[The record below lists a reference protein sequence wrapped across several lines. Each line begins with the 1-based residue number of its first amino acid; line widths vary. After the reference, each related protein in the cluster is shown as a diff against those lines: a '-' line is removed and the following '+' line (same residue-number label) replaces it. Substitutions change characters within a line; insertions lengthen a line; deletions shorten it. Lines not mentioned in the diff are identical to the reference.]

1 MYRKMLQMLI
11 WLGMRNRRVMA
22 VDFCCIAMAVFIGY
36 SMRFSYF
43 FLSLNDGEDFTWT
56 LAAFSIAVLAA
67 LFIGKTYTVVW
78 TRASIEEYTRFA
90 QWYCIGVAVFVL
102 FNYFVRIV
110 NVPRSSFLISILLAL
125 MFMTGMRAAW
135 RLAAVSRHKH
145 GAVSQRALIV
155 GAGEAGTL
163 IARDLLRNQSALEAV
178 GFIDD
183 DPNLRSMTVASLKV
197 LGTKNDI
204 SAVIKRYAVDTV
216 LLAIPSATGAQ
227 IREYVDILNKERVT
241 VRVLP
246 SFLALA
252 DGHVSVSRLRSVNLE
267 DLLRR
272 DPIKLDNENISAVI
286 KGKTVMVTGAGGSIG
301 SEICRQV
308 LSREPKELIALGHG
322 EQSIYLL
329 LESLNDA
336 GNTIP
341 VVPVIADVADEK
353 TMAMIFEK
361 HRPQVIF
368 HAGAHK
374 HVPLME
380 DNPREALR
388 VNAFGTWNIA
398 TLAGKYG
405 VERFV
410 MISTDKAVH
419 PTSVMG
425 ATKRAAERL
434 LLSVQKEFPE
444 TTYMAVR
451 FGNVLGSR
459 GSVVPK
465 FERQIAAGGPV
476 TVTHPDMK
484 RYFMLIPEAVSL
496 VLQAGT
502 MGAGGELFVLDMGA
516 PVKISEMAETLIR
529 LHGYEPYKDIDIQY
543 TGIRPGEKLYEE
555 LFYDPSHVDTTAH
568 AKIFKTK
575 LTPEAVCILPQV
587 QEILREAEA
596 GELYGVAL
604 RETILGL
611 GVEVNQ

>member
-1 MYRKMLQMLI
+1 MYRKMLDLMV

-22 VDFCCIAMAVFIGY
+22 VDVCCIAAAVFIGY

-43 FLSLNDGEDFTWT
+43 FIGVEDAAGFIHT
-56 LAAFSIAVLAA
+56 LVAFIAVIIGA
-67 LFIGKTYTVVW
+67 LFVGKTYNVVW

-90 QWYCIGVAVFVL
+90 QWYCIGVAVFVV
-102 FNYFVRIV
+102 FNYFFRLVR
-110 NVPRSSFLISILLAL
+110 VPRSSFLILILLAL
-125 MFMTGMRAAW
+125 MFMTGIRALW
-135 RLAAVSRHKH
+135 RLTAVSRHRG

-183 DPNLRSMTVASLKV
+183 DPNLRNMTVASLKV
-197 LGTKNDI
+197 LGTKNEI
-204 SAVIKRYAVDTV
+204 STIIKRFAVDTV

-227 IREYVDILNKERVT
+227 MREYVDILNKEKVT

-286 KGKTVMVTGAGGSIG
+286 KDKTVMVTGAGGSIG

-308 LSREPKELIALGHG
+308 LSRGPKELLALGHG

-329 LESLNDA
+329 LESLHDA
-336 GNTIP
+336 GVTIP
-341 VVPVIADVADEK
+341 VVPIIADVADEK

-398 TLAGKYG
+398 ALAGKYG
-405 VERFV
+405 VGRFV

-434 LLSVQKEFPE
+434 LLSVQKDYPS
-444 TTYMAVR
+444 TKYMAVR

-502 MGAGGELFVLDMGA
+502 MGTGGELFVLDMGQ
-516 PVKISEMAETLIR
+516 PVKISDMAETLIR

-555 LFYDPSHVDTTAH
+555 LFYDPSHVDTTGH
-568 AKIFKTK
+568 SKIFKTK

-587 QEILREAEA
+587 REILREAEEGRLA
-596 GELYGVAL
+596 GTEL
-604 RETILGL
+604 RETILAL
-611 GVEVNQ
+611 GVEAH

>member
-1 MYRKMLQMLI
+1 MYRKMLDLMV

-22 VDFCCIAMAVFIGY
+22 VDVCCIAAAVFIGY

-43 FLSLNDGEDFTWT
+43 FIGVEDAAGFIHT
-56 LAAFSIAVLAA
+56 LVAFIAVIIGA
-67 LFIGKTYTVVW
+67 LFVGKTYNVVW

-90 QWYCIGVAVFVL
+90 QWYCIGVAVFVV
-102 FNYFVRIV
+102 FNYFFRLVR
-110 NVPRSSFLISILLAL
+110 VPRSSFLILILLAL
-125 MFMTGMRAAW
+125 MFMTGIRALW
-135 RLAAVSRHKH
+135 RLTAVSRHRG

-183 DPNLRSMTVASLKV
+183 DPNLRNMTVASLKV
-197 LGTKNDI
+197 LGTKNEI
-204 SAVIKRYAVDTV
+204 STIIKRFAVDTV

-227 IREYVDILNKERVT
+227 MREYVDILNKEKVT

-286 KGKTVMVTGAGGSIG
+286 KDKTVMVTGAGGSIG

-308 LSREPKELIALGHG
+308 LSRGPKELLALGHG

-329 LESLNDA
+329 LESLRDA
-336 GNTIP
+336 GVTIP
-341 VVPVIADVADEK
+341 VVPIIADVADEK

-361 HRPQVIF
+361 YRPQVIF

-398 TLAGKYG
+398 ALAGKYG
-405 VERFV
+405 VGRFV

-434 LLSVQKEFPE
+434 LLSVQKDYPS
-444 TTYMAVR
+444 TKYMAVR

-484 RYFMLIPEAVSL
+484 HYFMLIPEAVSL

-502 MGAGGELFVLDMGA
+502 MGTGGELFVLDMGQ
-516 PVKISEMAETLIR
+516 PVKISDMAETLIR

-555 LFYDPSHVDTTAH
+555 LFYDPSHVDTTGH
-568 AKIFKTK
+568 SKIFKTK

-587 QEILREAEA
+587 REILREAEEGRLA
-596 GELYGVAL
+596 GTEL
-604 RETILGL
+604 RETILAL
-611 GVEVNQ
+611 GVEAH

>member
-1 MYRKMLQMLI
+1 MYRKMLDLMV

-22 VDFCCIAMAVFIGY
+22 VDVCCIAAAVFIGY

-43 FLSLNDGEDFTWT
+43 FIGVEDAAGFIHT
-56 LAAFSIAVLAA
+56 LVAFIAVIIGA
-67 LFIGKTYTVVW
+67 LFVGKTYNVVW

-90 QWYCIGVAVFVL
+90 QWYCIGVGVFVV
-102 FNYFVRIV
+102 FNYFFRLVR
-110 NVPRSSFLISILLAL
+110 VPRSSFLILILLAL
-125 MFMTGMRAAW
+125 MFMTGIRALW
-135 RLAAVSRHKH
+135 RLTAVSRHRG

-183 DPNLRSMTVASLKV
+183 DPNLRNMTVASLKV
-197 LGTKNDI
+197 LGTKNEI
-204 SAVIKRYAVDTV
+204 STIIKRFAVDTV

-227 IREYVDILNKERVT
+227 MREYVDILNKEKVT

-286 KGKTVMVTGAGGSIG
+286 KDKTVMVTGAGGSIG

-308 LSREPKELIALGHG
+308 LSRGPKELLALGHG

-329 LESLNDA
+329 LESLRDA
-336 GNTIP
+336 GVTIP
-341 VVPVIADVADEK
+341 VVPIIADVADEK

-361 HRPQVIF
+361 YRPQVIF

-398 TLAGKYG
+398 ALAGKYG
-405 VERFV
+405 VGRFV

-434 LLSVQKEFPE
+434 LLSVQEEFPG
-444 TTYMAVR
+444 TKYMAVR

-496 VLQAGT
+496 VLQAGA
-502 MGAGGELFVLDMGA
+502 MGTGGELFVLDMGQ
-516 PVKISEMAETLIR
+516 PVKISDMAETLIR

-555 LFYDPSHVDTTAH
+555 LFYDPSHVDTTGH
-568 AKIFKTK
+568 SKIFKTK

-587 QEILREAEA
+587 REILREAEEGCLA
-596 GELYGVAL
+596 GTEL
-604 RETILGL
+604 RETILAL
-611 GVEVNQ
+611 GVEAH

>member
-1 MYRKMLQMLI
+1 MYRKMLDLMV

-22 VDFCCIAMAVFIGY
+22 VDVCCIAAAVFIGY

-43 FLSLNDGEDFTWT
+43 FIGVEDAAGFIHT
-56 LAAFSIAVLAA
+56 LVAFIAVIIGA
-67 LFIGKTYTVVW
+67 LFVGKTYNVVW

-90 QWYCIGVAVFVL
+90 QWYCIGVAVFVV
-102 FNYFVRIV
+102 FNYFFRLVR
-110 NVPRSSFLISILLAL
+110 VPRSSFLILILLAL
-125 MFMTGMRAAW
+125 MFMTGIRALW
-135 RLAAVSRHKH
+135 RLTAVSRHRG

-183 DPNLRSMTVASLKV
+183 DPNLRNMTVASLKV
-197 LGTKNDI
+197 LGTKNEI
-204 SAVIKRYAVDTV
+204 STIIKRFAIDTV

-227 IREYVDILNKERVT
+227 MREYVDILNKEKVT

-286 KGKTVMVTGAGGSIG
+286 KDKTVMVTGAGGSIG

-308 LSREPKELIALGHG
+308 LSRGPKELLALGHG

-329 LESLNDA
+329 LESLRDA
-336 GNTIP
+336 GVTIP
-341 VVPVIADVADEK
+341 VVPIIADVADEK

-361 HRPQVIF
+361 YRPQVIF

-398 TLAGKYG
+398 ALAGKYG
-405 VERFV
+405 VGRFV

-434 LLSVQKEFPE
+434 LLSVQEEFPG
-444 TTYMAVR
+444 TKYMAVR

-496 VLQAGT
+496 VLQAGA
-502 MGAGGELFVLDMGA
+502 MGTGGELFVLDMGQ
-516 PVKISEMAETLIR
+516 PVKISDMAETLIR

-555 LFYDPSHVDTTAH
+555 LFYDPSHVDTTGH
-568 AKIFKTK
+568 SKIFKTK

-587 QEILREAEA
+587 REILREAEEGRLA
-596 GELYGVAL
+596 GAEL
-604 RETILGL
+604 RETILAL
-611 GVEVNQ
+611 GVEAH

>member
-1 MYRKMLQMLI
+1 MYSKMLDLMI

-22 VDFCCIAMAVFIGY
+22 VDICCIAAAVFIGY

-43 FLSLNDGEDFTWT
+43 FIGVEDAAGFIHT
-56 LAAFSIAVLAA
+56 LVAFIAVIIGA
-67 LFIGKTYTVVW
+67 LFVGKTYNVVW

-90 QWYCIGVAVFVL
+90 QWYCIGVAVFVV
-102 FNYFVRIV
+102 FNYFFRLVR
-110 NVPRSSFLISILLAL
+110 VPRSSFLILILLAL
-125 MFMTGMRAAW
+125 MFMTGIRALW
-135 RLAAVSRHKH
+135 RLTAVSRHRG

-183 DPNLRSMTVASLKV
+183 DPNLRNMTVASLKV
-197 LGTKNDI
+197 LGTKNEI
-204 SAVIKRYAVDTV
+204 STIIKRFAVDTV

-227 IREYVDILNKERVT
+227 MREYVDILNKEKVT

-286 KGKTVMVTGAGGSIG
+286 KDKTVMVTGAGGSIG

-308 LSREPKELIALGHG
+308 LSRGPKELLALGHG

-329 LESLNDA
+329 LESLRDA
-336 GNTIP
+336 GVTIP
-341 VVPVIADVADEK
+341 VVPIIADVADEK

-361 HRPQVIF
+361 YRPQVIF

-398 TLAGKYG
+398 ALAGKYG
-405 VERFV
+405 VGRFV

-434 LLSVQKEFPE
+434 LLSVQEEFPG
-444 TTYMAVR
+444 TKYMAVR

-496 VLQAGT
+496 VLQAGA
-502 MGAGGELFVLDMGA
+502 MGTGGELFVLDMGQ
-516 PVKISEMAETLIR
+516 PVKISDMAETLIR

-555 LFYDPSHVDTTAH
+555 LFYDPSHVDTTGH
-568 AKIFKTK
+568 SKIFKTK

-587 QEILREAEA
+587 REILREAEEGRLA
-596 GELYGVAL
+596 GTEL
-604 RETILGL
+604 RETILAL
-611 GVEVNQ
+611 GVEAH

>member
-1 MYRKMLQMLI
+1 MYRKMLDLMV

-22 VDFCCIAMAVFIGY
+22 VDVCCIAAAVFIGY

-43 FLSLNDGEDFTWT
+43 FIGVEDAAGFIHT
-56 LAAFSIAVLAA
+56 LVAFITVIIGA
-67 LFIGKTYTVVW
+67 LFVGKTYNVVW

-90 QWYCIGVAVFVL
+90 QWYCIGVAVFVV
-102 FNYFVRIV
+102 FNYFFRLVH
-110 NVPRSSFLISILLAL
+110 VPRSSFLILILLAL
-125 MFMTGMRAAW
+125 MFMTGIRALW
-135 RLAAVSRHKH
+135 RLTAVSRHRG

-163 IARDLLRNQSALEAV
+163 IARDLMRNQSALEAV

-183 DPNLRSMTVASLKV
+183 DPNLRNMTVASLKV
-197 LGTKNDI
+197 LGTKNEI
-204 SAVIKRYAVDTV
+204 SAIIKRFAVDTV

-227 IREYVDILNKERVT
+227 MREYVDILNKEKVT

-286 KGKTVMVTGAGGSIG
+286 KDKTVMVTGAGGSIG

-308 LSREPKELIALGHG
+308 LSRGPKELLALGHG

-329 LESLNDA
+329 LESLRDA
-336 GNTIP
+336 GVTIP
-341 VVPVIADVADEK
+341 VVPIIADVADEK

-361 HRPQVIF
+361 YRPQVIF

-398 TLAGKYG
+398 ALAGKYG
-405 VERFV
+405 VGRFV

-434 LLSVQKEFPE
+434 LLSVQEEFPG
-444 TTYMAVR
+444 TKYMAVR

-496 VLQAGT
+496 VLQAGA
-502 MGAGGELFVLDMGA
+502 MGTGGELFVLDMGQ
-516 PVKISEMAETLIR
+516 PVKISDMAETLIR

-555 LFYDPSHVDTTAH
+555 LFYDPSHVDTTGH
-568 AKIFKTK
+568 SKIFKTK

-587 QEILREAEA
+587 REILREAEEGRLA
-596 GELYGVAL
+596 GTEL
-604 RETILGL
+604 RETILAL
-611 GVEVNQ
+611 GVEAH

>member
-1 MYRKMLQMLI
+1 MYRKMLDLMV

-22 VDFCCIAMAVFIGY
+22 VDVCCIAAAVFIGY

-43 FLSLNDGEDFTWT
+43 FIGVEDAAGFIHT
-56 LAAFSIAVLAA
+56 LVAFIAVIIGA
-67 LFIGKTYTVVW
+67 LFVGKTYNVVW

-90 QWYCIGVAVFVL
+90 QWYCIGVAVFVV
-102 FNYFVRIV
+102 FNYFFRLVR
-110 NVPRSSFLISILLAL
+110 VPRSSFLILILLAL
-125 MFMTGMRAAW
+125 MFMTGIRALW
-135 RLAAVSRHKH
+135 RLTAVSRHRG

-163 IARDLLRNQSALEAV
+163 IARDLMRNQSALEAV

-183 DPNLRSMTVASLKV
+183 DPNLRNMTVASLKV
-197 LGTKNDI
+197 LGTKNEI
-204 SAVIKRYAVDTV
+204 STIIKRFAVDTV

-227 IREYVDILNKERVT
+227 MREYVDILNKEKVT
-241 VRVLP
+241 V
-246 SFLALA
+246 
-252 DGHVSVSRLRSVNLE
+252 LRSVNLE

-286 KGKTVMVTGAGGSIG
+286 KDKTVMVTGAGGSIG

-308 LSREPKELIALGHG
+308 LSRGPKELLALGHG

-329 LESLNDA
+329 LESLRDA
-336 GNTIP
+336 GVTIP
-341 VVPVIADVADEK
+341 VVPIIADVADEK

-361 HRPQVIF
+361 YRPQVIF

-398 TLAGKYG
+398 ALAGKYG
-405 VERFV
+405 VGRFV

-434 LLSVQKEFPE
+434 LLSVQEEFPG
-444 TTYMAVR
+444 TKYMAVR

-496 VLQAGT
+496 VLQAGAIFPT
-502 MGAGGELFVLDMGA
+502 W
-516 PVKISEMAETLIR
+516 R
-529 LHGYEPYKDIDIQY
+529 
-543 TGIRPGEKLYEE
+543 RP
-555 LFYDPSHVDTTAH
+555 
-568 AKIFKTK
+568 
-575 LTPEAVCILPQV
+575 
-587 QEILREAEA
+587 
-596 GELYGVAL
+596 
-604 RETILGL
+604 
-611 GVEVNQ
+611 